1 MLASIRGNGIAF
13 RQRGL
18 IKNMKISDSFRSHF
32 IREVLIPLILVLLIT
47 FLAAS
52 FTVWWATAKSNENA
66 AAEQQQIIQTT
77 LTQSLNEMI
86 KQHRS
91 LAMWQPLGRRLTRAP
106 QDTIW
111 LNQNV
116 GSWLSTMFGHQLVY
130 ILNANNQPVYRWE
143 NGTNVPPAQ
152 FSHLQQPVMTLIN
165 KLNVPFSSRERHR
178 EGIDYALVDNRPAA
192 VAVGT
197 IEAENGQSA
206 GFTLI
211 SVKYLD
217 DQYLNALSERSLLRG
232 LRYADGHP
240 TNAGANFLLKNNEG
254 DPLGFIS
261 WQPYA
266 PGTQMLHV
274 IGPVALAVVLIISLI
289 CGVMIRRLWLSSLRL
304 SQSLLQLSAS
314 EAQAQHLAFHDVLT
328 GLPNRALVED
338 RLTHALGKLLHNDEQ
353 TALLLLDLD
362 RFKLVNDTYGHHAG
376 DDLIINVGHRLSEL
390 VRSTDTVG
398 RLGGDEFVVIV
409 EDIRSPRDVQ
419 LLCES
424 IIESLARPFTL
435 LGSETW
441 IGVSIGVAMAPQDAV
456 DRAEMMR
463 KADIALYEAKSHGR
477 GQYRVFERVMDESVK
492 TRQQVAADLRIAL
505 QNKREL
511 AVYYQPL
518 MDISGQQVVGLEALM
533 RWHHPVHGL
542 ISPNEFIPLAEEMG
556 LIIQIGEWVL
566 REACR
571 VSLAWP
577 DLSIAVNVS
586 PLQFRAAGFVER
598 IKAIV
603 KQEKTLPSRIELE
616 ITEGVLIEDEKGA
629 QEIMA
634 RLRQAGFRIAL
645 DDFGTGYSSLNYL
658 SHFSVDKIK
667 IDRSFT
673 QSLGVTENSV
683 AIIESVVR
691 LGQAMGLTVT
701 AEGVETDSQ
710 MAALAEAGCNQLQ
723 GFLFSQAVPEAHI
736 ADLLSH
742 RKAG

>member
-1 MLASIRGNGIAF
+1 
-13 RQRGL
+13 
-18 IKNMKISDSFRSHF
+18 MKISDSFRSHF
-32 IREVLIPLILVLLIT
+32 IREMLIPLILVLLIT

-77 LTQSLNEMI
+77 LTQSLNDMI

-91 LAMWQPLGRRLTRAP
+91 LARWEPLERKLTRAP

-111 LNQNV
+111 LNQDV
-116 GSWLSTMFGHQLVY
+116 GSWLSTLFGHQLVY
-130 ILNANNQPVYRWE
+130 ILNAKNQPIYCWE
-143 NGTNVPPAQ
+143 NGSNVSPAQ
-152 FSHLQQPVMTLIN
+152 FSHLQQPAMSLIN
-165 KLNVPFSSRERHR
+165 KLSVPFSNRERHL
-178 EGIDYALVDNRPAA
+178 EGVDYALVDNRPAA
-192 VAVGT
+192 VAVGA
-197 IEAENGQSA
+197 IEDENGQSA

-217 DQYLNALSERSLLRG
+217 DQYLKALSERSLLRG
-232 LRYADGHP
+232 LRYADKHP
-240 TNAGANFLLKNNEG
+240 THAGANFLLKNNEG
-254 DPLGFIS
+254 VPLGFIS

-274 IGPVALAVVLIISLI
+274 IGPVALALVLIISLI
-289 CGVMIRRLWLSSLRL
+289 CGVMLRRLWLSSLRL

-338 RLTHALGKLLHNDEQ
+338 RLTHALGKMMHNDGQ

-376 DDLIINVGHRLSEL
+376 DELIINVGHRLSEL

-398 RLGGDEFVVIV
+398 RLGGDEFVVIAD
-409 EDIRSPRDVQ
+409 DIRSPRDVQ

-477 GQYRVFERVMDESVK
+477 GQYCVFERVMDESVK

-505 QNKREL
+505 QNKHEL

-542 ISPNEFIPLAEEMG
+542 ILPNEFIPLAEEMG

-598 IKAIV
+598 FEAIV

-634 RLRQAGFRIAL
+634 RLRQAGFRIVL

-710 MAALAEAGCNQLQ
+710 MVALAEAGCNQLQ

-742 RKAG
+742 RKAGEV